1 MSTLPWL
8 QQRSE
13 DRRGAYKALEGSN
26 TQAVGV
32 VTPAAA
38 LQGCTQEAGPGEES
52 GK

>member
-32 VTPAAA
+32 VIPAAA
-38 LQGCTQEAGPGEES
+38 LQGCTQEAGSGEES